1 MPMPRERGCGKGLKR
16 SGQGVSTRGSLGLP
30 RDTHSGGAQLPPPG
44 RVAHWARPAERAGLG
59 GAAARRAEWGW
70 MEEGAPPTPF
80 LASRHCGGQSPS
92 RSPPLARPPAAP
104 QLPNAEFSR
113 EKKSEQL
120 AARRAV
126 VAVQALRVAG
136 RSARGPEPRTR
147 LYCHPQPGQAR
158 RQESGSGRPER

>member
-1 MPMPRERGCGKGLKR
+1 MEKDLKGL
-16 SGQGVSTRGSLGLP
+16 GDSTRGPCPGGYLGLL
-30 RDTHSGGAQLPPPG
+30 RDTQSRGGTQLPPLG
-44 RVAHWARPAERAGLG
+44 RVAHWVRPAERAGLG
-59 GAAARRAEWGW
+59 GAVARWAEWGW
-70 MEEGAPPTPF
+70 TEEGAPPTPF

-126 VAVQALRVAG
+126 VAAQAFRVAG
-136 RSARGPEPRTR
+136 RSARGPGPRTR
-147 LYCHPQPGQAR
+147 LYRHPQPGQAR